1 MPAQI
6 LNATGK
12 LVQISIQGML
22 RKADYDRMI
31 AISREAIAR
40 EGRIR
45 VLVTLDGFAGWE
57 RHEGWGDVSFMMDDG
72 EQIEKIAI
80 VGDENWRDDAFV
92 FTAAGLRPTAIE
104 FFPPS
109 GLADA
114 QKWLSE

>member
-1 MPAQI
+1 MPVQM

-12 LVQISIQGML
+12 LIQISIQGML

-31 AISREAIAR
+31 QVVREAIAR
-40 EGRIR
+40 DDSVRL
-45 VLVTLDGFAGWE
+45 LVVLDGFTGWE
-57 RHEGWGDVSFMMDDG
+57 RHKGWDDMSFMVTDG
-72 EQIEKIAI
+72 ENIEKLAI
-80 VGDENWRDDAFV
+80 VGDEQWRDDALA